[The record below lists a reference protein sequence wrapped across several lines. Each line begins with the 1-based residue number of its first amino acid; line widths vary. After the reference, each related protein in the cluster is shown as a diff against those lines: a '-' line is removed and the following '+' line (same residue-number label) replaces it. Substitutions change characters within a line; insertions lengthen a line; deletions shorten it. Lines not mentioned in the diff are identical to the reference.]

1 LVLVKEGPL
10 ELEPKPVVIEEVV
23 DIATL
28 PEATYKFLV
37 KGVET
42 PAAEYVMLAGA
53 WNAPPAVPVTK
64 VSVVGYV
71 LPLKLL
77 M

>member
-1 LVLVKEGPL
+1 VLVREGPL
-10 ELEPKPVVIEEVV
+10 ALEPNPVVIEEVV
-23 DIATL
+23 DIATF
-28 PEATYKFLV
+28 PELTYKFCV
-37 KGVET
+37 RGVET
-42 PAAEYVMLAGA
+42 PAAEYVMLEGA
-53 WNAPPAVPVTK
+53 WNAPPDEPVTN

>member
-1 LVLVKEGPL
+1 VLVKEGPL
-10 ELEPKPVVIEEVV
+10 ALEPNPVVMDAVV

-28 PEATYKFLV
+28 PDATYKFCV
-37 KGVET
+37 SGVET
-42 PAAEYVMLAGA
+42 PAVEYVMLEGA